1 MKHNVGGW
9 DRNLRWVFGGTA
21 VVAALTTRIPLS
33 LKIGLLVLG
42 AAEVA
47 TATAR
52 YCPVS
57 EALGIDTTKQSPK
70 DAAREAAETALAV

>member
-9 DRNLRWVFGGTA
+9 DRNLRWVVGSTA
-21 VVAALTTRIPLS
+21 VVAALATRIPLG

-42 AAEVA
+42 AVEMV

-52 YCPVS
+52 YCPVN
-57 EALGIDTTKQSPK
+57 EALGIDTIKQSPK
-70 DAAREAAETALAV
+70 EAAREAAETALAV